1 MTTTYKHKLFEGKQ
15 QKGQD
20 WIRSLLPSDG
30 KANQVINKMCI
41 VPECAKKP
49 EQAGYAFSKLQKKHW
64 RIKMKA

>member
-1 MTTTYKHKLFEGKQ
+1 M
-15 QKGQD
+15 
-20 WIRSLLPSDG
+20 PSDG
-30 KANQVINKMCI
+30 KANQVITKMCI